1 MKFKKTMAAIAAGAL
16 SVTLGAFAL
25 AGCGISG
32 EEYTFEAEAAELAGQ
47 GVVMGQDPGS
57 ANVSNPSAYKV
68 YGELA
73 DDTVVGVE
81 NFNSAGQSI
90 TWTVTASSACKAELT
105 FWAASSVMFFNQED
119 NSMGFVEIDMA
130 ATEAYKL
137 TCNDTEADLKGKLP
151 GAKWADWF
159 GMQEP
164 GAWWDLGKATAI
176 IDLKEGENTIVF
188 EIVANVEGQN
198 SAGLNV
204 DKIVIKAPAELK

>member
-1 MKFKKTMAAIAAGAL
+1 MKFKKTLAAIAAGAL
-16 SVTLGAFAL
+16 SLTLGAFAL

-32 EEYTFEAEAAELAGQ
+32 ENYTFEAEDGELAGQ
-47 GVVMGQDPGS
+47 GLVMGQTPGPAS
-57 ANVSNPSAYKV
+57 VSNPSAYKV

-73 DDTVVGVE
+73 DETLIGVE

-105 FWAASSVMFFNQED
+105 LWAASSVMYFNQED
-119 NSMGFVEIDMA
+119 NSIGLVEIDMA

-137 TCNDTEADLKGKLP
+137 TCNDTKADLKGKLP
-151 GAKWADWF
+151 GAQWADWSA
-159 GMQEP
+159 MQEP

-188 EIVANVEGQN
+188 EIVSTVEGQN
-198 SAGLNV
+198 SAGLNI
-204 DKIVIKAPAELK
+204 DKIVIKAPSELK